1 MNSKNQLTATD
12 SAEVVVPCIELD
24 PTLAFFTSELGFR
37 IEMITPADNPNTA
50 IISGYGLR
58 LCLRVGGSGKDVSL
72 RLRSA
77 TRSPQL
83 LQAPNG
89 TQIEII
95 SATSQVVLP
104 PLQEAL
110 VISE

>member
-77 TRSPQL
+77 TRSPQF

-95 SATSQVVLP
+95 SAASQVVLP
-104 PLQEAL
+104 PLQ
-110 VISE
+110 

>member
-1 MNSKNQLTATD
+1 
-12 SAEVVVPCIELD
+12 
-24 PTLAFFTSELGFR
+24 
-37 IEMITPADNPNTA
+37 MITPADNPNTA
-50 IISGYGLR
+50 IISGYGVR

-77 TRSPQL
+77 TRSHQL

-89 TQIEII
+89 TQVEII
-95 SATSQVVLP
+95 SATSQVILP

-110 VISE
+110 VISEFSSDAS